1 MGAGDATQRFADGR
15 ILACSV
21 RSLRQYVLD
30 AQCGCGR
37 CVHYPLGLMAA
48 SGVAGLTIASLIVQ
62 LRCKNCGQ
70 RPVRVAL
77 LEDGAARARGR
88 MGAQGW
94 WVPLVGED

>member
-1 MGAGDATQRFADGR
+1 MPGHPPGDRAV

-21 RSLRQYVLD
+21 RSLREYILD

-48 SGVAGLTIASLIVQ
+48 GGLGALTIASLIVQ

-77 LEDGAARARGR
+77 LEHGAAGARGIP
-88 MGAQGW
+88 GGSGW
-94 WVPLVGED
+94 IVPLVGED